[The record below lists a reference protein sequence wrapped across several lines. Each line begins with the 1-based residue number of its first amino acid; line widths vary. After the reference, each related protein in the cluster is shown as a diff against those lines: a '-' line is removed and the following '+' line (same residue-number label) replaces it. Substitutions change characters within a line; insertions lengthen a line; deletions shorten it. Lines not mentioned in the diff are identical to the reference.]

1 MCENVMRTLD
11 EAEREGL
18 DYLLNA
24 LPEADRISLDE
35 GALLRVVRHALHVR
49 AETPWGSMIPEGIFK
64 AFVLFPRVNNEN
76 PEFYQGPIWE
86 ELRTRIAGK
95 TMEEAVREVNFWCYE
110 KATYQSTDG
119 RTASALTT
127 VRRTFGRCGEES
139 TLLVSAL
146 RSVGI
151 PARQVYVPRWA
162 HCDDNH
168 AWVEAWVDGV
178 WRYLG
183 ACEPEPVLDSG
194 WFTAAA
200 SKAMLVHTRAYGV
213 DPEGERVE
221 NVIGNAR
228 IINRTAAY
236 AKTALLTVRV
246 TENGA
251 PKQGLH
257 VRFELANM
265 AELYPINEQITDEN
279 GEATLL
285 TGLGTLQLH
294 VHDGKRFLRSAV
306 DVAAQTCC
314 ELDFG
319 AAVEALAGTETFDQR
334 PPEETKIQPAEFDA
348 ATLED
353 HQARL
358 RRCEE
363 IRAAYQATFRDDS
376 DFLRNACGNYEVVQ
390 RFLQLDRFDAEDK
403 RALLGTLREKDFVD
417 ATLEMLEDAL
427 DGALPS
433 RDRHPR
439 KIWVESVLCPRVSN
453 EMLLPVRAEL
463 RNWFGERPEDV
474 FALWTALKAR
484 LTLCAMEPATLIPDL
499 RAVIRAGRCN
509 ETVMDVLFVACARAL
524 GMAARLNP
532 ATGEKEYYDGDCYRA
547 LFPARQA
554 DAKLVLKNCSGR
566 EMLYGVHFTV
576 GVLENGVYRTL
587 HLHDCMLRDELEIPV
602 FAGRYRVVT
611 CTRQIDGAVDGLMIP
626 AEVVAGGIAE
636 VEVDARQDCT
646 SDKLLYAP
654 LPSLHARCEDG
665 EAVYPEA
672 VCGQNAILAFVEPGK
687 EPTEHFF
694 NELLDAVNELEAR
707 RIAVRLFVDDES
719 GLENEKLRIVL
730 KKLKNVELLLET
742 NAADVIEWHRLMRA
756 GDLRRPFTVAVD
768 AQGRGLF
775 AFANYNVGSVLSLL
789 RVIEAQKQQ

>member
-1 MCENVMRTLD
+1 MCENAKMALSDV
-11 EAEREGL
+11 ERDGL
-18 DYLLNA
+18 NYLLSA
-24 LPEADRISLDE
+24 LPEADRISLDKD
-35 GALLRVVRHALHVR
+35 ALLRVVRHALQVR
-49 AETPWGSMIPEGIFK
+49 AETPWGSSIPEGIFK

-86 ELRTRIAGK
+86 ELRARIAGK

-127 VRRTFGRCGEES
+127 MRRTFGRCGEES

-228 IINRTAAY
+228 ILNRTAAY

-306 DVAAQTCC
+306 DVAAQTRC

-319 AAVEALAGTETFDQR
+319 AAVEALGERASFDQR
-334 PPEETKIQPAEFDA
+334 PPKETKIQPAEFDA
-348 ATLED
+348 EMLEA
-353 HQARL
+353 HQKRL

-363 IRAAYQATFRDDS
+363 IRADYQSTFRNDS
-376 DFLRNACGNYEVVQ
+376 DFLRNACGNHEAVQ
-390 RFLQLDRFDAEDK
+390 RFLELDRFGMEDK

-417 ATLEMLEDAL
+417 ATVDMLADAL

-433 RDRHPR
+433 RDCYPR
-439 KIWVESVLCPRVSN
+439 EIWVESVLCPRVQN

-463 RNWFGERPEDV
+463 RVWFGERPADV
-474 FALWTALKAR
+474 FALWSALKER
-484 LTLCAMEPATLIPDL
+484 LTVCAMEPATLVPDL
-499 RAVIRAGRCN
+499 RAVIRAGRCS
-509 ETVMDVLFVACARAL
+509 EAVMDVLFVACARAL

-532 ATGEKEYYDGDCYRA
+532 ATGEKEYFDGSGYRA

-554 DAKLVLKNCSGR
+554 DAKLTLINRSGR
-566 EMLYGVHFTV
+566 ELQYGVHFTV

-587 HLHDCMLRDELEIPV
+587 HLYDCTLRDEMEIPV
-602 FAGRYRVVT
+602 FAGSYRVVT
-611 CTRQIDGAVDGLMIP
+611 CTRQIDGAVDGWMIP
-626 AEVVAGGIAE
+626 VEVAAGGAAEAEVDV
-636 VEVDARQDCT
+636 RQDCT
-646 SDKLLYAP
+646 PEKLLYAP
-654 LPSLHARCEDG
+654 LPPLRAKCGDG

-672 VCGQNAILAFVEPGK
+672 VAGQNAILAFVEPGK

-694 NELLDAVNELEAR
+694 NELLDAATELEAR
-707 RIAVRLFVDDES
+707 RIAVKLFVDDEA
-719 GLENEKLRIVL
+719 GLENEKLKIVL
-730 KKLKNVELLLET
+730 ERLKNIELLQEPG
-742 NAADVIEWHRLMRA
+742 AADVIEWHRLMRA

-789 RVIEAQKQQ
+789 RVIEVQKQQ

>member
-1 MCENVMRTLD
+1 MCENAKMALSDV
-11 EAEREGL
+11 ERDGL
-18 DYLLNA
+18 DYLLSA

-35 GALLRVVRHALHVR
+35 STLLRVVRHALQVR
-49 AETPWGSMIPEGIFK
+49 RETPWGSTIPEGIFK

-76 PEFYQGPIWE
+76 PEFYQGPIWA
-86 ELRTRIAGK
+86 ELRTRITGK
-95 TMEEAVREVNFWCYE
+95 TMDEAVREINFWCYE
-110 KATYQSTDG
+110 KATYQSTDN
-119 RTASALTT
+119 RTANALTT

-146 RSVGI
+146 RSAGI

-251 PKQGLH
+251 PKAGVH

-265 AELYPINEQITDEN
+265 AELYPINEQITDAN
-279 GEATLL
+279 GEVTLL

-294 VHDGKRFLRSAV
+294 VHDGKRFVRRAV
-306 DVAAQTCC
+306 DVAAQTRC
-314 ELDFG
+314 EVDFG
-319 AAVEALAGTETFDQR
+319 AAAEALEEVATFDQR
-334 PPEETKIQPAEFDA
+334 PPRETRIQPAAFDEA
-348 ATLED
+348 VLSE
-353 HQARL
+353 HQTRM

-363 IRAAYQATFRDDS
+363 LRAAYQATFRNDS
-376 DFLRNACGNYEVVQ
+376 EFMRNACGNHAAIEQ
-390 RFLQLDRFDAEDK
+390 FMEMDRFEMEDK

-417 ATLEMLEDAL
+417 ATAEMLADAL
-427 DGALPS
+427 DGALPAKE
-433 RDRHPR
+433 RYPR
-439 KIWVESVLCPRVSN
+439 EIWVESVLCPRVAN
-453 EMLLPVRAEL
+453 EMLLPVRREIKAC
-463 RNWFGERPEDV
+463 FAGQPADV
-474 FALWTALKAR
+474 FELWTLLTEKV
-484 LTLCAMEPATLIPDL
+484 TLCDMEPRTLVPDL
-499 RAVIRAGRCN
+499 RAVLREGRCS

-532 ATGEKEYYDGDCYRA
+532 ATGEKEYFDGDGYRA
-547 LFPARQA
+547 LFLAKQA
-554 DAKLVLKNCSGR
+554 DAKLLLRNRSGR
-566 EMLYGVHFTV
+566 ELLYGVHFTV
-576 GVLENGVYRTL
+576 GVLENGAYRTL
-587 HLHDCMLRDELEIPV
+587 SLYDCKLGDELEIAV
-602 FAGRYRVVT
+602 FAGRYRVIT
-611 CTRQIDGAVDGLMIP
+611 CTRQIDGAVDGTMIP
-626 AEVVAGGIAE
+626 AEVASGGVAT
-636 VEVDARQDCT
+636 VDVTMRQDST
-646 SDKLLYAP
+646 PEKLMYAP
-654 LPSLHARCEDG
+654 LPSLRTRCGSED
-665 EAVYPEA
+665 VRFPEA
-672 VCGQNAILAFVEPGK
+672 VAGRNAILAFVEPGK

-694 NELLDAVNELEAR
+694 NELLDAAEELR
-707 RIAVRLFVDDES
+707 NCTIAVRLFVDHASE
-719 GLENEKLRIVL
+719 LENEKLKQVVGRL
-730 KKLKNVELLLET
+730 DDVELLLEPET
-742 NAADVIEWHRLMRA
+742 ADVIEWHRLMRA

-789 RVIEAQKQQ
+789 RVITAQK

>member
-1 MCENVMRTLD
+1 MCENAKMALSDV
-11 EAEREGL
+11 ERDGL
-18 DYLLNA
+18 DYLLSA

-35 GALLRVVRHALHVR
+35 DALLRVVRHALRVR
-49 AETPWGSMIPEGIFK
+49 AETPWGSAIPEGIFK

-76 PEFYQGPIWE
+76 PEFYQGPIWA

-95 TMEEAVREVNFWCYE
+95 TMDEAVREINFWCYE
-110 KATYQSTDG
+110 KATYQSTDN
-119 RTASALTT
+119 RTANALTT

-146 RSVGI
+146 RSAGI

-251 PKQGLH
+251 PKAGVH

-265 AELYPINEQITDEN
+265 AELYPINEQITDAN

-294 VHDGKRFLRSAV
+294 VHDGKRFVRRTV
-306 DVAAQTCC
+306 DVAAQTRC

-319 AAVEALAGTETFDQR
+319 AAAETLEGIETFDQR
-334 PPEETKIQPAEFDA
+334 PPRETRIQPAAFDEA
-348 ATLED
+348 VLTE
-353 HQARL
+353 HQARM

-363 IRAAYQATFRDDS
+363 IRAAYQATFRNDS
-376 DFLRNACGNYEVVQ
+376 EFMRNACGNHAAIEQ
-390 RFLQLDRFDAEDK
+390 FMEMDRFETEDK

-417 ATLEMLEDAL
+417 ATAEMLADAL
-427 DGALPS
+427 EGALPAKACY
-433 RDRHPR
+433 PR
-439 KIWVESVLCPRVSN
+439 EIWVESVLCPRVAD
-453 EMLLPVRAEL
+453 EMLLPVRREISAC
-463 RNWFGERPEDV
+463 FADRPADV
-474 FALWTALKAR
+474 FELWTALREKV
-484 LTLCAMEPATLIPDL
+484 TICDMEPATLVPDL
-499 RAVIRAGRCN
+499 RAVLRVGRGS
-509 ETVMDVLFVACARAL
+509 EKVMDVLFVACARAL

-532 ATGEKEYYDGDCYRA
+532 ATGEKEYFDGEGYRA

-554 DAKLVLKNCSGR
+554 DAKLLLRNRSGR
-566 EMLYGVHFTV
+566 ELQYGVHFTV

-587 HLHDCMLRDELEIPV
+587 SLYDCRLGDELEIAV

-611 CTRQIDGAVDGLMIP
+611 CTRQIDGAVDGMMIP
-626 AEVVAGGIAE
+626 AEVAAGGVAA
-636 VEVDARQDCT
+636 VDVTMRQDST
-646 SDKLLYAP
+646 PEKLMYAP
-654 LPSLHARCEDG
+654 LPSLRARSGSED
-665 EAVYPEA
+665 VRFPEA
-672 VCGQNAILAFVEPGK
+672 VAGRNAILAFAEPGK

-694 NELLDAVNELEAR
+694 NELLDAAEELR
-707 RIAVRLFVDDES
+707 NRGIAVRLFVDHASE
-719 GLENEKLRIVL
+719 LENEKLRQVVG
-730 KKLKNVELLLET
+730 KLDDIELLLEPEM
-742 NAADVIEWHRLMRA
+742 ADVIEWRRLMRA

-789 RVIEAQKQQ
+789 RVIEAQE